1 MPRDLAWLAVLVP
14 LAAVLSWTM
23 WEDVRVRRIPN
34 AAVLALFALW
44 PLQLLLL
51 GRPSPWWSGL
61 VASAMVLAG
70 GLVAWRVGLLG
81 GGDAKLAAALSAL
94 IGLEGLL
101 GFLLATAL
109 LGGVLALGLLA
120 IARTAPALAFLEAR
134 FVPTRLRGRVA
145 RVLPRRAGG
154 RRLTVPYG
162 VALALAAVL
171 VLVWPPP
178 R

>member
-1 MPRDLAWLAVLVP
+1 MLNSLVTLLFAAP
-14 LAAVLSWTM
+14 LALILFWIM
-23 WEDVRVRRIPN
+23 REDVRARRIPN
-34 AAVLALFALW
+34 GAVLALFALW
-44 PLQLLLL
+44 PVQLLAFD
-51 GRPSPWWSGL
+51 RPEPWWSGPA
-61 VASAMVLAG
+61 ASAIVLTAG
-70 GLVAWRVGLLG
+70 LIAWHFRLLG